1 MAGRRWPALLLALFA
16 GFAACAGPGQD
27 RSAHGEQQWR
37 GPRVWEA
44 MLPGPGIG
52 AGACESGGV
61 RRPAL
66 GCLGKFA
73 LFAGPLPQ
81 VEGRVQLDIEVPEK
95 LDGRHALVSVEIL
108 RATGSWAG
116 EAVETF
122 LLAPGAERITY
133 SLAAGKDAGASVE
146 VKATEV
152 LLPAARIESR
162 SAPLLVPA
170 GAEFVV
176 HLGVEDAVAAH
187 DPAPTHFQVWAAGE
201 GWERPVL
208 DVVLDPAQVSGWVEH
223 RADLG
228 DFAGEEVA
236 FRFAATPLTT
246 ASRPFSAP
254 LFGAPLLRARRE
266 APARPS
272 VVLVSLDTLRGD
284 HVGIEQDGRRLT
296 PNLDSLG
303 AQGAVFTQAM
313 TTYSSTTAAH
323 TSMLSGLYPARHG
336 TLHAGMAIP
345 SRVSLAAERFR
356 AAGYATGA
364 VTENAMLSVLAGF
377 GRGFDFYRE
386 QRSTGRRLRPGM
398 IEGTLS
404 DALAW
409 ARGRAA
415 VDEPFFLFVHTYEV
429 HAPYVPPAQWDVF
442 QPLSAESDPLDR
454 TPAILRAYARYL
466 GEVLYTDSEIG
477 KFLRTLDEEGIT
489 EDALVIITS
498 DHGEEFGEHDR
509 RGHSRLPR
517 EAVMH
522 VPLLMRGPG
531 VPPGRR
537 LEGVVSLV
545 DVLPTML
552 QLAGLPAVA
561 GIDGISLVDDLQ
573 GVPRPSPRTV
583 FAENRGK
590 GEGIAA
596 RTDTRLFLGVGENAA
611 ALSAFDL
618 RTDPAGL
625 RPLEDPA
632 ALDEAREQI
641 AVYRRLREQ
650 GREAAGSEPASVAV
664 DAETAA
670 KLRALGYTD

>member
-1 MAGRRWPALLLALFA
+1 MPVNPLKVNLPISLALSLLLSLAAPADERPNLILMMADDLGYRDLACYGSEKHKTPVLDNLAKDGMQLTGFYAGATVCTPSRMALLTGAY
-16 GFAACAGPGQD
+16 P
-27 RSAHGEQQWR
+27 
-37 GPRVWEA
+37 PRLGW
-44 MLPGPGIG
+44 G
-52 AGACESGGV
+52 GGV
-61 RRPAL
+61 V
-66 GCLGKFA
+66 GYGIKTVN
-73 LFAGPLPQ
+73 G
-81 VEGRVQLDIEVPEK
+81 
-95 LDGRHALVSVEIL
+95 
-108 RATGSWAG
+108 
-116 EAVETF
+116 
-122 LLAPGAERITY
+122 LAPGALTM
-133 SLAAGKDAGASVE
+133 GE
-146 VKATEV
+146 VFK
-152 LLPAARIESR
+152 
-162 SAPLLVPA
+162 
-170 GAEFVV
+170 
-176 HLGVEDAVAAH
+176 
-187 DPAPTHFQVWAAGE
+187 
-201 GWERPVL
+201 
-208 DVVLDPAQVSGWVEH
+208 
-223 RADLG
+223 
-228 DFAGEEVA
+228 
-236 FRFAATPLTT
+236 
-246 ASRPFSAP
+246 
-254 LFGAPLLRARRE
+254 
-266 APARPS
+266 
-272 VVLVSLDTLRGD
+272 
-284 HVGIEQDGRRLT
+284 
-296 PNLDSLG
+296 
-303 AQGAVFTQAM
+303 
-313 TTYSSTTAAH
+313 
-323 TSMLSGLYPARHG
+323 
-336 TLHAGMAIP
+336 
-345 SRVSLAAERFR
+345 

-561 GIDGISLVDDLQ
+561 GIDGISLVGDLQ

-632 ALDEAREQI
+632 AMDEAREQI